1 MTFSACALPLLG
13 LLGPASSEDSPA
25 PSGRYA
31 EARTASVF
39 AGACHYGG
47 EAVTAGRSALCV
59 WRIESG
65 TFEGVALA
73 GVKVAALVTAE
84 ANLADD
90 VARRSVVYVDSPDAA
105 RGLAALRWLAAT
117 RAQIVGDVVLVRATS
132 IETRIEDE
140 TYRVRAGEWFEL
152 DGGALPD
159 RACCKMPFEVW
170 YRPFETQ
177 ARAIVGQD
185 ESFGCAEPALGLAWS
200 RPNEN
205 AAFFGAFGANGTET
219 AAR

>member
-13 LLGPASSEDSPA
+13 LLGPASNEDTPS

-39 AGACHYGG
+39 AGACHFGG
-47 EAVTAGRSALCV
+47 EAVTTGRSALCV
-59 WRIESG
+59 WRIEQG
-65 TFEGVALA
+65 AFDGVDLA
-73 GVKVAALVTAE
+73 GVKLAALVTAE
-84 ANLADD
+84 ANLAED
-90 VARRSVVYVDSPDAA
+90 VARRSVVYVDSPDAV

-117 RAQIVGDVVLVRATS
+117 RAEIVGDVVLVRATS

-140 TYRVRAGEWFEL
+140 TYRVRAGDWFEL

-159 RACCKMPFEVW
+159 RACCKMPYEVW

-177 ARAIVGQD
+177 VHALVGQD
-185 ESFGCAEPALGLAWS
+185 ESFGCSEPALGLAWS

-205 AAFFGAFGANGTET
+205 AAFFGVFGAT
-219 AAR
+219 AAESAPR

>member
-13 LLGPASSEDSPA
+13 LLGPASGDDTPA

-47 EAVTAGRSALCV
+47 EAVTTGRSALCV
-59 WRIESG
+59 WRIEG
-65 TFEGVALA
+65 GAFEGVDLS
-73 GVKVAALVTAE
+73 GVKVAALVTAD
-84 ANLADD
+84 ANLAED
-90 VARRSVVYVDSPDAA
+90 VERRSVVYVDSPDSQ

-117 RAQIVGDVVLVRATS
+117 RAEIVGEVVLVRATS

-140 TYRVRAGEWFEL
+140 RYRVRAGEWFEL

-159 RACCKMPFEVW
+159 RECCKMHYQVW
-170 YRPFETQ
+170 YRPFDTQ
-177 ARAIVGQD
+177 VDAIVGQD